1 MPTFFS
7 KVFRSRD
14 SAGVSKKHAL
24 QTNASTAPPEP
35 RWQDAWLRNEVSP
48 EEVQELLRACTQEV
62 KSRAYLLQALDV
74 PFLLLPFRP
83 TSDPSAL
90 RTFIRNFFN
99 PRSDRGGRLGGDEL
113 IQELR
118 LTEPMVLC
126 SVVKWCWSRLP
137 GGVVTWEAYELF
149 RVGER
154 DSNMARDSFATFV
167 PISVESDARTSII
180 FDFFDLMAAVAAH
193 GKANGLSGRKLS
205 RLAGWWAFEHSD
217 MGNGFDGGYKSWA
230 SAADATSHLFFAY
243 LRSLSPD
250 SVKGVNS
257 ISTLPLSLQTL
268 LTNTEYPPETP
279 TLMQSTASK
288 VVMIVDSVSPT
299 PFALLRRARNFNYR
313 DDDRAL
319 QTFASYD
326 DPVQA
331 LTDECRRVLKCISSI
346 NQSDISNPKNSTSLP
361 DASWSRFEDIG
372 FSDIMDEYDQDED
385 ESEAALMVRRRAPPE
400 SLSNVPLSSVSRSRP
415 YDLGRP
421 TTPSWADFLSSGFVD
436 EPGNKGPAPL
446 LLPPDKVLPPIDTS
460 RVRSSQSNKRMAER
474 EMNLEPGELASVNKV
489 DLDDAFWW
497 VWMASLAGEEPTTRK
512 AVFGRCAVVET
523 QIRAGRW
530 LVIEE
535 KVKGAAA
542 VPEEGAYIVEK
553 KSRFGLSKRA
563 RITRR
568 KSTGKKNPGPQVE
581 NASQVRVGMTPA
593 SKTSIGPDQHARI
606 QLAAAA
612 LQQRQKQQENES
624 FTSRRPRNPD
634 GTATRT
640 NSVFTLQPVIMS
652 EALPAMKWANKFDKD
667 AIREAYLANSSAGKG
682 QTNGSSVANG
692 SSHGGGQQNTSS
704 IGRPSLPGVES
715 PPDRASPAVLRA
727 HPISRVSPVSPTLP
741 DAPTLNIQP
750 ADPAATEV
758 VKAPLPSLPKP
769 EQKSIPEPIQVPQQ
783 SRIPSPD
790 SVSQPAHEQA
800 PKKGLHSTGSTP
812 NEPRKAKK
820 LRKREAGGSGFKK
833 FFGRRKDVSDR
844 SATPQPDD
852 PPRTQL
858 APLQQ
863 PTSGRRL
870 SILRKKSPPAA
881 PQPAVETAP
890 PDHISVA
897 SSALSTPVASP
908 RPEPARENYHR
919 SQHTNP
925 PTVSATEERA
935 AARAF
940 SSFDQGPLQDVPA
953 FVPEDDAD
961 PSRTDSPDRSMAAIE
976 PDVSRAHES
985 TQPVNLERE
994 REREREREL
1003 TSNDRW
1009 ARIRENAAKAAK
1021 TSEEQSRPSQAASAD
1036 DGETSGEETIESRVA
1051 RIKARVAELTGSM
1064 DNQNERP

>member
-1 MPTFFS
+1 MPAFFS

-14 SAGVSKKHAL
+14 SAGVSKKNAL
-24 QTNASTAPPEP
+24 QNDASTAPPEP
-35 RWQDAWLRNEVSP
+35 RWQDSWLRNEVSP
-48 EEVQELLRACTQEV
+48 EEVQELLRGCTQEI
-62 KSRAYLLQALDV
+62 KSRALDM

-90 RTFIRNFFN
+90 RTFIRNFFKR
-99 PRSDRGGRLGGDEL
+99 PERGGRLGGDEL
-113 IQELR
+113 MQELR

-149 RVGER
+149 RVGEH
-154 DSNMARDSFATFV
+154 DSNMARDSFATFI
-167 PISVESDARTSII
+167 PISVESDARAAVI

-250 SVKGVNS
+250 SVKGVNG

-268 LTNTEYPPETP
+268 LHNTEYPPETP
-279 TLMQSTASK
+279 TLMQSVSSK

-299 PFALLRRARNFNYR
+299 PFALLRRARNFDYR

-319 QTFASYD
+319 QAFASYE

-346 NQSDISNPKNSTSLP
+346 NQSAISSSKNSTSLP

-372 FSDIMDEYDQDED
+372 FSGIMDESDLDED
-385 ESEAALMVRRRAPPE
+385 ESEAANMVRRRAPPE
-400 SLSNVPLSSVSRSRP
+400 GPSNISLSSAPRSRP

-474 EMNLEPGELASVNKV
+474 EIHLEPGELASINKM

-523 QIRAGRW
+523 HIKAGRW
-530 LVIEE
+530 LIVEE
-535 KVKGAAA
+535 KVKGAA
-542 VPEEGAYIVEK
+542 VEPEEGAYIVEK

-563 RITRR
+563 RLTRR
-568 KSTGKKNPGPQVE
+568 KSTGKKNPGPPPVS
-581 NASQVRVGMTPA
+581 ASQVRVGMTPA

-612 LQQRQKQQENES
+612 LQQRQKHQADEA
-624 FTSRRPRNPD
+624 FTARRPRNPD

-682 QTNGSSVANG
+682 QANGSSVNN
-692 SSHGGGQQNTSS
+692 SSAHGGEQKSSSNGNPYTSMTETAPE
-704 IGRPSLPGVES
+704 RALPLI
-715 PPDRASPAVLRA
+715 PRDY
-727 HPISRVSPVSPTLP
+727 PISPISPISPTLP
-741 DAPTLNIQP
+741 DALTTNARSSNAAAAEAAKASLPSSPKLERKPIPAPIPDPQSPSVLSPDPVLQP
-750 ADPAATEV
+750 A
-758 VKAPLPSLPKP
+758 
-769 EQKSIPEPIQVPQQ
+769 
-783 SRIPSPD
+783 
-790 SVSQPAHEQA
+790 SQEQA
-800 PKKGLHSTGSTP
+800 PKKGLHSAGSIP

-833 FFGRRKDVSDR
+833 FFGRKKDMSDR
-844 SATPQPDD
+844 SVTPQPDD
-852 PPRTQL
+852 APKPQL
-858 APLQQ
+858 APPQ
-863 PTSGRRL
+863 PISGRRL
-870 SILRKKSPPAA
+870 SILRKKTPPTA
-881 PQPAVETAP
+881 PQPSAEVGP
-890 PDHISVA
+890 SGPISVA
-897 SSALSTPVASP
+897 SSALPTPVASP
-908 RPEPARENYHR
+908 RPEPRELVREPARDTYQR
-919 SQHTNP
+919 PQHTNMSA
-925 PTVSATEERA
+925 VSATEERA

-940 SSFDQGPLQDVPA
+940 SSFDQGPLSDVPA
-953 FVPEDDAD
+953 FVPDDD
-961 PSRTDSPDRSMAAIE
+961 VSRTESIDRSMAAIE
-976 PDVSRAHES
+976 PDVPRARES
-985 TQPVNLERE
+985 THSLDS
-994 REREREREL
+994 EREL
-1003 TSNDRW
+1003 AANRDRW
-1009 ARIRENAAKAAK
+1009 AQIRENAAKRVAAK

-1051 RIKARVAELTGSM
+1051 RIKARVAELTGHM